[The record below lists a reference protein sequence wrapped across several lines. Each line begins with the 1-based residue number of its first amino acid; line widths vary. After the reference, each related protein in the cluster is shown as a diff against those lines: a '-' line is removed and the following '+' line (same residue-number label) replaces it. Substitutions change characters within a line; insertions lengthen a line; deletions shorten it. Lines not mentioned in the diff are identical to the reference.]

1 MNKNSKVVVNK
12 VNFKERLDSLASI
25 GAYNNRTMLGK
36 INKLKKTISSQN
48 KIIAVLKDRTE
59 QLEDK
64 LEVLSNDYLDIKHRQ
79 DIYEINLNAIKKDSN
94 NYTQITYPYI
104 TPKKI

>member
-1 MNKNSKVVVNK
+1 MNKASKVVVNK

-48 KIIAVLKDRTE
+48 KIIADLKHNAN

-64 LEVLSNDYLDIKHRQ
+64 LEVLHNDYLDIKHRQ
-79 DIYEINLNAIKKDSN
+79 DIYEIDLNGLKKDSN
-94 NYTQITYPYI
+94 VYSQITYPYI